1 MNSFKFRPIVFLIV
15 FPFLYSFSFLALP
28 ALVWLNPENFD
39 VYIRFIPLIFLFIS
53 IEYSVI
59 PVRRNVETFFN
70 NHGLERSIHDF
81 IFLKKLLYII
91 IPIMIFLIIIT
102 NLWFQSKVDFENY
115 FFSAEYFFNSLTV
128 GVMIILLSTSSRL
141 GIQLMK
147 RGFRYQFSKICFSV
161 CRKKDVEIEKIPLL
175 ILGVNSYNFHLKRHY
190 KLEIS
195 EPGRILSK
203 FISDS
208 EEQQRNELKSISVA
222 FSKNKGLEPLH
233 YFRKLLKIESTEQ
246 FVIETRFI
254 NDVKEWLPFAVGIIS
269 GIIAITQF
277 ILGKILI

>member
-1 MNSFKFRPIVFLIV
+1 
-15 FPFLYSFSFLALP
+15 
-28 ALVWLNPENFD
+28 
-39 VYIRFIPLIFLFIS
+39 
-53 IEYSVI
+53 
-59 PVRRNVETFFN
+59 
-70 NHGLERSIHDF
+70 
-81 IFLKKLLYII
+81 
-91 IPIMIFLIIIT
+91 MIFLIIIT